1 MRRIL
6 LFFCLAFC
14 CALSAQEITVIQ
26 INAYWNDS
34 NTRRDLRRLKDCQYT
49 LAYLEDQPKD
59 IREQILS
66 VPTVLIYEDKRLVKA
81 YQAGIDL
88 TLKPTLE
95 DIQQYIYL
103 LKNS

>member
-1 MRRIL
+1 MRHIL
-6 LFFCLAFC
+6 FAICM
-14 CALSAQEITVIQ
+14 ALSCSLYSQDIKVIQ
-26 INAYWNDS
+26 INAYWNDA
-34 NTRRDLRRLKDCQYT
+34 NTRRDLRRLHGCDYV
-49 LAYLEDQPKD
+49 LAYLEDQDKE
-59 IREQILS
+59 IREQIRS

-95 DIQQYIYL
+95 EIQQYIYL

>member
-6 LFFCLAFC
+6 FFFCLMLS

-26 INAYWNDS
+26 INAYWNDA
-34 NTRRDLRRLKDCQYT
+34 NTRRDLRRLRECQYT

-59 IREQILS
+59 IREQIIS
-66 VPTVLIYEDKRLVKA
+66 VPTLLIYEDKRLVKA

-88 TLKPTLE
+88 YLKPTLE
-95 DIQQYIYL
+95 EIQQYIYL